1 MKVRE
6 LTSFLETIAPPQLQ
20 EDYDNS
26 GLIIGNPETE
36 INGVLICLD
45 SIESIIE
52 EAINLNCNLIIAHHP
67 IIFKGVKRLNGKN
80 YIERTIIKAIKN
92 NICIYAIHT
101 NLDNVLFQ
109 GVNSRIAEIIGL
121 ENTSILLPKANLVK
135 LEISCLSDNKDRLL
149 AIIEKEGRIG
159 GDHFVVHQE
168 QNEGSIVT
176 MYCICESYLARN
188 IYSLLNN
195 EDLAISS
202 NVIKIENE
210 SNIHGSGIIGI
221 LPKPMK
227 TMEFLAFIKDKMK
240 CGSIRYTS
248 LMKEEIN
255 KVAICG
261 GAGSFLLPKAI
272 KLGADI
278 YISADFKYHEF
289 FDSNNRI
296 IIADIGHYE
305 SEQYTIQL
313 LFEIIKNKF
322 SNFAVHLTKVNTN
335 PVNYL

>member
-26 GLIIGNPETE
+26 GLIIGNPETKV
-36 INGVLICLD
+36 NGVLICLD
-45 SIESIIE
+45 SIESIVD
-52 EAINLNCNLIIAHHP
+52 EAINLKCNLIIAHHP

-80 YIERTIIKAIKN
+80 YIERTIIKAIQN

-109 GVNSRIAEIIGL
+109 GVNTKIAEIIGL
-121 ENTSILLPKANLVK
+121 ENTNILLPKSNLVK
-135 LEISCLSDNKDRLL
+135 LEISCLSNNKDSLL
-149 AIIEKEGRIG
+149 AIIGKESQIE

-168 QNEGSIVT
+168 QNASSIVN
-176 MYCICESYLARN
+176 MYCICESSLARN
-188 IYSLLNN
+188 IYSLVSN
-195 EDLAISS
+195 ENLAISS
-202 NVIKIENE
+202 SLIKIENE
-210 SNIHGSGIIGI
+210 SNLHGSGIVGQ

-227 TMEFLAFIKDKMK
+227 TMEFLAFVKDKMK

-248 LMKEEIN
+248 LIKEEIN

-261 GAGSFLLPKAI
+261 GAGSFLLPQAI
-272 KLGADI
+272 RTGADI